1 MEVAGRLER
10 PLISLRID
18 DRHSGKA
25 NIPPSA
31 LSFNLK
37 QFWGICGH
45 SIEQPKEGNHNMYVI
60 IHTFQTNLGSKGTTI
75 SVRKTIPIELYD
87 ENTLSV
93 VVFTKVQAAVDYLNM
108 LRDNSKLS
116 YGKYTE
122 LLNTLEKETEQ
133 YLCRK

>member
-1 MEVAGRLER
+1 
-10 PLISLRID
+10 
-18 DRHSGKA
+18 
-25 NIPPSA
+25 
-31 LSFNLK
+31 
-37 QFWGICGH
+37 
-45 SIEQPKEGNHNMYVI
+45 MYVI
-60 IHTFQTNLGSKGTTI
+60 IHTFQTILGSKGTTI

-116 YGKYTE
+116 YGKYAE

-133 YLCRK
+133 YLCRM

>member
-1 MEVAGRLER
+1 
-10 PLISLRID
+10 
-18 DRHSGKA
+18 
-25 NIPPSA
+25 
-31 LSFNLK
+31 
-37 QFWGICGH
+37 
-45 SIEQPKEGNHNMYVI
+45 MYVI
-60 IHTFQTNLGSKGTTI
+60 IHTFQTTLGSKGTTI

-116 YGKYTE
+116 YGKYAE

-133 YLCRK
+133 YLCRM

>member
-1 MEVAGRLER
+1 
-10 PLISLRID
+10 
-18 DRHSGKA
+18 
-25 NIPPSA
+25 
-31 LSFNLK
+31 
-37 QFWGICGH
+37 
-45 SIEQPKEGNHNMYVI
+45 MYVI

-116 YGKYTE
+116 YGKYAE

-133 YLCRK
+133 YLCSM

>member
-1 MEVAGRLER
+1 M
-10 PLISLRID
+10 S
-18 DRHSGKA
+18 
-25 NIPPSA
+25 
-31 LSFNLK
+31 SF
-37 QFWGICGH
+37 
-45 SIEQPKEGNHNMYVI
+45 
-60 IHTFQTNLGSKGTTI
+60 TFQINLGSKGTTI

-93 VVFTKVQAAVDYLNM
+93 VVFTKAQAAVDYLNM

-116 YGKYTE
+116 YGKYAE

>member
-1 MEVAGRLER
+1 
-10 PLISLRID
+10 
-18 DRHSGKA
+18 
-25 NIPPSA
+25 
-31 LSFNLK
+31 
-37 QFWGICGH
+37 
-45 SIEQPKEGNHNMYVI
+45 MYVI
-60 IHTFQTNLGSKGTTI
+60 IHTFQTALGSKGTTI

-93 VVFTKVQAAVDYLNM
+93 VVFTKTQAAVDYLNM

-116 YGKYTE
+116 YGKYAE